1 PIARQTANS
10 GSTTSNI
17 EIHQVHATGIVTLL
31 NVVNGDMTGI
41 AFYDCPGFITAG
53 MAIPAIRGLDN
64 RSGVTSA
71 DGAPI
76 KLVDHLLYNFPAKSL
91 FRVSNEIVA
100 TAFTSGTATYT
111 VTWTENGVSQTAVVT
126 ANVLNVVTGIV
137 RLAMPD
143 TGTDIIVQLTGA
155 FVATVRISAC
165 IEQMSNA

>member
-1 PIARQTANS
+1 TSQDHLIEDYTASDLGVAAVQQGVGIYISAASGSTVQRVRIHNVRLFLTGISLSPIYGLGPLFTIAMQTANS

-17 EIHQVHATGIVTLL
+17 EIHQVHATGIGTLL

-91 FRVSNEIVA
+91 FRVSNEI
-100 TAFTSGTATYT
+100 
-111 VTWTENGVSQTAVVT
+111 
-126 ANVLNVVTGIV
+126 
-137 RLAMPD
+137 
-143 TGTDIIVQLTGA
+143 
-155 FVATVRISAC
+155 
-165 IEQMSNA
+165 